1 VVQASQGGGGSYGA
15 ATPVNK
21 TITVTPALLYVTAYG
36 QSKVYGAALPA
47 LTYAYAGFV
56 NGDTAA
62 KATSGVPTLSTTA
75 TVSSAV
81 GTYPINV
88 GSGTLTAANYSL
100 KLKPGILTIT
110 QALLYV
116 TADSASKVYGA
127 AMPSFYVI
135 FAGFLNGDTAAKA
148 TTGEP
153 GFSTVAKASS
163 PVGSYTVTPTAGTL
177 TAANYTFKFK
187 AGSLAVTPAPLYV
200 TAYNQTIAHGAPLP
214 KFTYAFAGFVNG
226 DTAAVATGAPVLSTT
241 ATSASPAG
249 TYPITVAAGTL
260 TAANYMLKL
269 KPGTL
274 TITPGS

>member
-1 VVQASQGGGGSYGA
+1 
-15 ATPVNK
+15 
-21 TITVTPALLYVTAYG
+21 
-36 QSKVYGAALPA
+36 
-47 LTYAYAGFV
+47 
-56 NGDTAA
+56 
-62 KATSGVPTLSTTA
+62 
-75 TVSSAV
+75 
-81 GTYPINV
+81 
-88 GSGTLTAANYSL
+88 
-100 KLKPGILTIT
+100 
-110 QALLYV
+110 
-116 TADSASKVYGA
+116 
-127 AMPSFYVI
+127 MPSFYVI

-163 PVGSYTVTPTAGTL
+163 PVGSCPVTPTAGTL

-200 TAYNQTIAHGAPLP
+200 TAYNQKIAHGAPLP